1 MDKKEAKFIQ
11 MTTRPVTPLLLKMSA
26 PAVVSMLITAI
37 YNAADSYFVSS
48 VDKGTGSNAA
58 VGSIGVIFSFM
69 AILQAFGFMYG
80 HGSGNYI
87 SRELGKKNY
96 ADAQKMAVTGVGL
109 SFLTGLLISVLGLT
123 FLDEL
128 ALFLGST
135 QTILPYARA
144 YLRYILI
151 AAPFQCAALTMNN
164 QLRFQG
170 NAKHGTIGL
179 GFGALLNMGLDPLLI
194 PHFGVSGAGIAT
206 LVGQTVSFCILIAL
220 TFTGGNLSMKPR
232 AFSVTGARLTE
243 ILRGGVPSFARQIIG
258 SVATILL
265 NYALKEFGSD
275 DAIAAMSVVGR
286 MTMIVASVVIGI
298 GQGFQPICGMNY
310 GAGKIDRVL
319 SAFYK
324 AVLLSTGVYVLG
336 AVVGIP
342 FAPLILPHFVTGGAI
357 PIGVRALRYQLV
369 PMIFSAYYMT
379 GSMMLQ
385 NLGASGKAT
394 VLAVA
399 RQGLTFIPLILI
411 LPRFMGLEGA
421 LLAQPI
427 SDLICVL
434 LAFPLMI
441 PETRKLKDQLI
452 VNKEG
457 SS

>member
-1 MDKKEAKFIQ
+1 MDKKEEKFIK
-11 MTTRPVTPLLLKMSA
+11 MTTRPVLPLLLRMSA

-48 VDKGTGSNAA
+48 IDRDTGSNAA

-96 ADAQKMAVTGVGL
+96 TDAQKMAVTGTGL
-109 SFLTGLLISVLGLT
+109 SFLTGLAISVGGLV
-123 FLDEL
+123 FLDPL
-128 ALFLGST
+128 ARFLGST
-135 QTILPYARA
+135 ETILPYARD

-170 NAKHGTIGL
+170 NARHGMVGL
-179 GFGALLNMGLDPLLI
+179 GVGAILNMGLDPLLI
-194 PHFGVSGAGIAT
+194 PRLGVSGAGIAT
-206 LVGQTVSFCILIAL
+206 LVGQTVSFGILTVL

-232 AFSVTGARLTE
+232 LFSVTGARIAE

-265 NYALKEFGSD
+265 NYALKTYGD
-275 DAIAAMSVVGR
+275 DPIAAMSVVGR
-286 MTMIVASVVIGI
+286 MTMIVTSVVIGI

-324 AVLLSTGVYVLG
+324 AVLLSTGVFAVG
-336 AVVGIP
+336 ALVGIP
-342 FAPLILPHFVTGGAI
+342 FAPQLMARFVSGDAI
-357 PIGVRALRYQLV
+357 SVGVRALRYQLV
-369 PMIFSAYYMT
+369 PMIFSAYYLT

-385 NLGASGKAT
+385 NLGASLKAT

-399 RQGLTFIPLILI
+399 RQGLTFIPLILL
-411 LPRFMGLEGA
+411 LPRFFGLEGA
-421 LLAQPI
+421 LLAQPV
-427 SDLICVL
+427 SDLICIA

-441 PETRKLKDQLI
+441 PETRRLKRA
-452 VNKEG
+452 VG
-457 SS
+457 RTAA